1 MTKFKG
7 FNFNEFEV
15 IKQKRLPKLTTTWG
29 ASLGDWS
36 FSGGISPI
44 WEDGTRGFVS
54 LKSTDDEDQME
65 EFEGLVKEFNE
76 EATQEEW
83 DGFYKEARKDMVGY
97 YERQIKEYTEEL
109 DKLLVPSEEENF
121 IIIVTVGLEEK
132 LVLRDTLD
140 SPIEFLD
147 NEDWVED
154 DGTTFLPEHGSIFN
168 RKEAEKLVKGLS
180 ALSARK
186 VYVEAE
192 D

>member
-83 DGFYKEARKDMVGY
+83 DGFYKEVKENLVAY
-97 YERQIKEYTEEL
+97 YKHQIEKNMAEL
-109 DKLLVPSEEENF
+109 NELL
-121 IIIVTVGLEEK
+121 T
-132 LVLRDTLD
+132 
-140 SPIEFLD
+140 D
-147 NEDWVED
+147 N
-154 DGTTFLPEHGSIFN
+154 
-168 RKEAEKLVKGLS
+168 
-180 ALSARK
+180 
-186 VYVEAE
+186 
-192 D
+192 